1 MDKGKLFI
9 ASLLILVLLTGVLL
23 AACGSSTASSGSV
36 ASALD
41 GPTLL
46 QQRCTQCHDIS
57 QISMLHGTPD
67 QWKSLVDA
75 MISRGAHLNSQEE
88 QTLVNYLSQSYP

>member
-1 MDKGKLFI
+1 MNKGGFFI
-9 ASLLILVLLTGVLL
+9 VSLLVLVLLTGLLL
-23 AACGSSTASSGSV
+23 AACASSPSSSGSV

-57 QISMLHGTPD
+57 QISMLHGTPG